1 MTYQEFQ
8 IELIKIGLTIKE
20 LATLIGMN
28 PNSITN
34 YKSKEIIPLNLAITV
49 SLISSLK
56 SNGID
61 PELAINEVKRNHF
74 KDFLQSNKNKEIWLY
89 VKILIKNK
97 GQEIFGFLLNV
108 TLTNSK

>member
-8 IELIKIGLTIKE
+8 IELIKINLTIKE

-34 YKSKEIIPLNLAITV
+34 YKSKEIMPLNLAIIV

-56 SNGID
+56 NNGLD
-61 PELAINEVKRNHF
+61 PELIINEIKRKHSS
-74 KDFLQSNKNKEIWLY
+74 Q
-89 VKILIKNK
+89 
-97 GQEIFGFLLNV
+97 LLG
-108 TLTNSK
+108 L

>member
-8 IELIKIGLTIKE
+8 IELLEMGLTIKE
-20 LATLIGMN
+20 LANLIGMN

-34 YKSKEIIPLNLAITV
+34 YKSKEVIPLNLAITV

-61 PELAINEVKRNHF
+61 PVLTINKVKRNHS
-74 KDFLQSNKNKEIWLY
+74 KDFLQTSKN
-89 VKILIKNK
+89 
-97 GQEIFGFLLNV
+97 
-108 TLTNSK
+108 

>member
-8 IELIKIGLTIKE
+8 IELIKINLTIKE

-34 YKSKEIIPLNLAITV
+34 YKSKEIMPLNLAIIV

-56 SNGID
+56 NNGLD
-61 PELAINEVKRNHF
+61 PELIINEIKRKHSA
-74 KDFLQSNKNKEIWLY
+74 Q
-89 VKILIKNK
+89 
-97 GQEIFGFLLNV
+97 LLG
-108 TLTNSK
+108 L

>member
-1 MTYQEFQ
+1 MKIISLKKPLQTYQEFQ

-74 KDFLQSNKNKEIWLY
+74 KDFLQSNKNKEI
-89 VKILIKNK
+89 
-97 GQEIFGFLLNV
+97 
-108 TLTNSK
+108 

>member
-8 IELIKIGLTIKE
+8 IELIKINLTIKE

-34 YKSKEIIPLNLAITV
+34 YKSKEIMPLNLAIIV

-56 SNGID
+56 NNGLD
-61 PELAINEVKRNHF
+61 PELIINEIKRKHSA
-74 KDFLQSNKNKEIWLY
+74 Q
-89 VKILIKNK
+89 
-97 GQEIFGFLLNV
+97 LLE
-108 TLTNSK
+108 L

>member
-8 IELIKIGLTIKE
+8 IELIKIDLTIKE

-34 YKSKEIIPLNLAITV
+34 YKSKEIIPLNLAIIV

-56 SNGID
+56 NNGLD
-61 PELAINEVKRNHF
+61 PELIINEIKRKHSA
-74 KDFLQSNKNKEIWLY
+74 Q
-89 VKILIKNK
+89 
-97 GQEIFGFLLNV
+97 LLG
-108 TLTNSK
+108 L

>member
-8 IELIKIGLTIKE
+8 IELIKINLTIKE

-34 YKSKEIIPLNLAITV
+34 YKSKEILPLNLAIIV

-56 SNGID
+56 NNGLD
-61 PELAINEVKRNHF
+61 PELIINEIKRKHSA
-74 KDFLQSNKNKEIWLY
+74 Q
-89 VKILIKNK
+89 
-97 GQEIFGFLLNV
+97 LLE
-108 TLTNSK
+108 L

>member
-61 PELAINEVKRNHF
+61 PELAINEVKETILRTF
-74 KDFLQSNKNKEIWLY
+74 YSPT
-89 VKILIKNK
+89 KIRK
-97 GQEIFGFLLNV
+97 FDCM
-108 TLTNSK
+108 